1 MALPGDNPNATTAA
15 VEAEIKKMGPKDL
28 AALPDLDGA
37 DLQLIGTL
45 IQYFSFMDFIYCAV
59 EDERRSLEQCSICE
73 RYCAKTGLRL
83 VKVYRD
89 AGKVRPSLIQM
100 IEDARKGVFSH
111 LVVTGIDRLGREWLT
126 LLSRLE
132 LLSASGV
139 MVTAVH

>member
-1 MALPGDNPNATTAA
+1 MINRSPNVICFPFRSVDQTPAPT
-15 VEAEIKKMGPKDL
+15 VVSGSPL
-28 AALPDLDGA
+28 AAA
-37 DLQLIGTL
+37 A
-45 IQYFSFMDFIYCAV
+45 YIYCAV
-59 EDERRSLEQCSICE
+59 EDEREWLKQYSICE

-111 LVVTGIDRLGREWLT
+111 LVVTGIDRLGRECLT